1 MLTEVKRSLRRS
13 DDALDAEIIEVI
25 SSGLL
30 ELERIG
36 VDVDVQNI
44 ENNKNKLIVRCIVL
58 YARSEFDY
66 NQQGER
72 YLNQFLKLSDAL
84 SRSGDYKEKTY
95 E

>member
-1 MLTEVKRSLRRS
+1 MLFEVTRALRRS
-13 DDALDAEIIEVI
+13 DDELANEIKDVI
-25 SSGLL
+25 SAGLL